1 MSLTAVAMVL
11 AAAGVALV
19 AVATWASFRHEDRIQ
34 ALVEDA
40 LAQGE
45 RPASLYPVVHTEA
58 CMGSGAC
65 VAACP
70 EHVLARAA
78 GVTHVVEPGSC
89 VGHGRCMAACPV
101 DAIALVFGTA
111 RRGVDLPLLGPGYES
126 NREGVFVVGELGG
139 MGLIRNALR
148 QGLAMGDAVPRALA
162 RGHAA
167 PAKPGAADVAIVGA
181 GPAGIA
187 TALACAAAGLSY
199 VLLEQD
205 TVGGSVAHY
214 PRRKVV
220 LTEPIE
226 LPLVGRVGKREML
239 KEELIAEFE
248 RILLVAGIEPREGL
262 RVTGLCGGLGAFSVE
277 AQDEVGQPHRI
288 EARAAVLAIGRR
300 GTPRRLEVEGEEQ
313 PHVVYR
319 LVDPEQ
325 YRGRR
330 VLCVGGGDSAVE
342 AAVALAAVEGAT
354 VHLSY
359 RGPELSR
366 AKRKNRLAAAE
377 AADAGGLALHLETEV
392 LAVRPGAV
400 ALRPA
405 GGAPYVLEVDDVIVS
420 IGGILPTP
428 FLESIGVEV
437 ETKRG
442 EVAFAP
448 RHGPFAG
455 GRGDAAPESSA

>member
-1 MSLTAVAMVL
+1 MSLTAIAALLTALGAVLVVA
-11 AAAGVALV
+11 
-19 AVATWASFRHEDRIQ
+19 ATWAVFRHEDRIQ
-34 ALVEDA
+34 AVVEDA

-45 RPASLYPVVHTEA
+45 RPASLYPIVHAEA

-70 EHVLARAA
+70 EHVLARAG

-111 RRGVDLPLLGPGYES
+111 RRGVDIPLLGPGYES
-126 NREGVFVVGELGG
+126 NRPGVFVVGELGG
-139 MGLIRNALR
+139 MGLIRNAIR
-148 QGLAMGDAVPRALA
+148 QGLALGEVLPRALA
-162 RGHAA
+162 RSAAA
-167 PAKPGAADVAIVGA
+167 PAPPGAVDVAIVGG

-187 TALACAAAGLSY
+187 TALACAEAGLSY

-220 LTEPIE
+220 LSEPLT
-226 LPLVGRVGKREML
+226 LPRAGRVGRREMF

-248 RILLVAGIEPREGL
+248 RILLVGGIEPREGV
-262 RVTGLCGGLGAFSVE
+262 RVTGLCGALGAFSLE
-277 AQDEVGQPHRI
+277 AEVAGDGTEQI
-288 EARAAVLAIGRR
+288 AARTVVLAIGRR
-300 GTPRRLEVEGEEQ
+300 GTPRRLEVQGEDL

-319 LVDPEQ
+319 LIDPEQ

-342 AAVALAAVEGAT
+342 AAVAVAEVEGTT

-359 RGPELSR
+359 RGPAIAR
-366 AKRKNRLAAAE
+366 AKRKNREAVAE
-377 AADAGGLALHLETEV
+377 AVERGRLRLLLETEV
-392 LAVRPGAV
+392 QAIARRAV
-400 ALRPA
+400 ALRRKDGRTFTVA
-405 GGAPYVLEVDDVIVS
+405 ADDVIVS
-420 IGGILPTP
+420 VGGVLPTP
-428 FLESIGVEV
+428 FLESIGVDV

-442 EVAFAP
+442 EVAITP
-448 RHGPFAG
+448 RHGPFARERG
-455 GRGDAAPESSA
+455 GEEGDA